1 MHAVVTSQS
10 PKSKAQSPLRAVLI
24 IEDEPSIR
32 EVLVDLFSVADVE
45 VSSAGALDAGLALL
59 RGRSFDLV
67 ITDIRLGGNRDGGLQ
82 VMAAA
87 GLLCP
92 DAGVVALTA
101 YPDDDNRHA
110 SARLGAAHFIEKPA
124 PLERIAEVAALYG
137 VPTAITMRVR
147 GAPA

>member
-1 MHAVVTSQS
+1 M
-10 PKSKAQSPLRAVLI
+10 LI
-24 IEDEPSIR
+24 VEDEPSIR
-32 EVLVDLFSVADVE
+32 EVLEDLFDVPGVE
-45 VSSAGALDAGLALL
+45 VASASALDTGLALL

-87 GLLCP
+87 GLLSP

-101 YPDDDNRHA
+101 FPDDDNRHA

-124 PLERIAEVAALYG
+124 PLERIAEVAAIYG
-137 VPTAITMRVR
+137 VPTAISRRLPGVP
-147 GAPA
+147 G